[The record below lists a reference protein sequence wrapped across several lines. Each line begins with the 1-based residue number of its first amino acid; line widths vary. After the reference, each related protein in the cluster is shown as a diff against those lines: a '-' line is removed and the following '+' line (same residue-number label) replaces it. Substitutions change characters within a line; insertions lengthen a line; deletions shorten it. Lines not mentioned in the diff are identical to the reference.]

1 MKDFRKFI
9 SINKRNNFI
18 VLTLAL
24 VMGLLG
30 FVAAWSP
37 SAEAQI
43 TPPPC
48 VTLTNATPI
57 VIPNVGPASPY
68 PSTINVA
75 GLAGTVTRVTVT
87 LNGLSHTFPDDI
99 DILLVGPGGSVI
111 LMSDTG
117 GALDVTNV
125 NLTFDDTGAMLPD
138 NTQIVSGTFQ
148 PTNFGAGDT
157 FPAPAPAGPYGATLS
172 VLNGTAP
179 NGTYSLYVFDD
190 LGGDVGSLLGFT
202 LRISTTT
209 TPNCTF
215 PTVVN

>member
-1 MKDFRKFI
+1 MANPTTSAQEG
-9 SINKRNNFI
+9 SI
-18 VLTLAL
+18 
-24 VMGLLG
+24 
-30 FVAAWSP
+30 
-37 SAEAQI
+37 
-43 TPPPC
+43 PPPC
-48 VTLTNATPI
+48 VTITNATPI
-57 VIPNVGPASPY
+57 VIPSGAPGTTTGPASPY

-75 GLAGTVTRVTVT
+75 GLGGTVTKVTVT
-87 LNGLSHTFPDDI
+87 LNGLSHTFPDDL
-99 DILLVGPGGSVI
+99 DILLVGPGGQSVI
-111 LMSDTG
+111 LMSDAG

-138 NTQIVSGTFQ
+138 GAQIISGFFK